1 MQDGRCNRNIGR
13 LIAGRQQ
20 RDAGVPR
27 DRGRGGADLGARG
40 RDFCRPRTGTLVRR
54 GQFGPLAQAAGHPGV
69 RVVAR
74 SGAMPPARTRA
85 VIWDVGNDILFG
97 HPPELIVQWVA
108 ECVARIKGVT
118 GDITLATLPMENVRS
133 ISRRRYLLFR
143 SFLFPRSRMRF
154 EETIAAAE
162 RIERGL
168 EALSAA
174 QGLRRIRPRPDWYG
188 YDPIHSC
195 PGTGRGRGA
204 KYWVQTTKSN
214 GSVRRGP
221 DVPDAAGTPV
231 GFGERTIQ
239 AADGNAAESRRKA
252 LVVLNSVRRP
262 GFRRKKNRFRA
273 DSA

>member
-1 MQDGRCNRNIGR
+1 MDDATGNIGR
-13 LIAGRQQ
+13 LI
-20 RDAGVPR
+20 V
-27 DRGRGGADLGARG
+27 LGASNVTRA
-40 RDFCRPRTGTLVRR
+40 FHVI
-54 GQFGPLAQAAGHPGV
+54 AAGAARTWGPGV
-69 RVVAR
+69 EIFAAHGLGR
-74 SGAMPPARTRA
+74 SFGAASSVHWRRLPGILECGLWRGLEQMPPARTRA

-188 YDPIHSC
+188 YDPIHILPRHWSRAWGEILGATDAIEWKWSDALRMYLMRPEHRWVLGKEQFKPQTGTRLK
-195 PGTGRGRGA
+195 PGG
-204 KYWVQTTKSN
+204 KLWLY
-214 GSVRRGP
+214 
-221 DVPDAAGTPV
+221 
-231 GFGERTIQ
+231 
-239 AADGNAAESRRKA
+239 
-252 LVVLNSVRRP
+252 
-262 GFRRKKNRFRA
+262 
-273 DSA
+273 

>member
-1 MQDGRCNRNIGR
+1 
-13 LIAGRQQ
+13 
-20 RDAGVPR
+20 
-27 DRGRGGADLGARG
+27 
-40 RDFCRPRTGTLVRR
+40 
-54 GQFGPLAQAAGHPGV
+54 
-69 RVVAR
+69 
-74 SGAMPPARTRA
+74 

-188 YDPIHSC
+188 YDPIHIL

-204 KYWVQTTKSN
+204 N
-214 GSVRRGP
+214 IGRNRRNRMEMVRRAP

-231 GFGERTIQ
+231 GFGERAIQ
-239 AADGNAAESRRKA
+239 AADGNAAETGRKA
-252 LVVLNSVRRP
+252 LAVLNSVRRP
-262 GFRRKKNRFRA
+262 AFRRKNRFRA